1 MKVDAPLLAT
11 DLGAV
16 PAEARA
22 LEEIGHDGIFT
33 FEGPHDPFFPL
44 AIAAEHTS
52 HVELATAIAIA
63 LPRSPAHLA
72 QLAHDLQLFSKGR
85 FVLGLGSQV
94 RAHVERRFSATWE
107 RPIARMREIVLATRA
122 IWRCWNEDEKLDFR
136 GEFYRHTLMPPLFKP
151 EPSPWGPPRIVLAGV
166 GRPMTRMAAEVA
178 DGLFVH
184 PMNSP
189 AFLHGTT
196 LPAIDEGLARA
207 GRKPSDFEVAC
218 QALVVTGY
226 TAEEMRRAE
235 ETTRMQLAFYGSTP
249 SYRCVLE
256 AHGWGGMQEEL
267 NRLVREGRWLD
278 MGAVV
283 DDRVLDAFAVRCEPD
298 EVPAALAARYAG
310 LVDRIAPICHARPE
324 ANHPAEWAGV
334 VAQVRA
340 LPTRGASRPES
351 RNAERRG
358 RGAAP

>member
-22 LEEIGHDGIFT
+22 IEDLGCDGLFT

-44 AIAAEHTS
+44 VVAAGHTS
-52 HVELATAIAIA
+52 RVELATAIAIA
-63 LPRSPAHLA
+63 LPRSPMHLA

-94 RAHVERRFSATWE
+94 RAHVERRFSATWDK
-107 RPIARMREIVLATRA
+107 PVARMREIVLATRA
-122 IWRCWNEDEKLDFR
+122 IWRCWNEGEKLDFR
-136 GEFYRHTLMPPLFKP
+136 GEFYRHTLMTPLFKP
-151 EPSPWGPPRIVLAGV
+151 EPSACGPPRIVLAGV

-189 AFLHGTT
+189 DFLRGTT
-196 LPAIDEGLARA
+196 LPAIEDGLARA
-207 GRKPSDFEVAC
+207 GRTANDFEVAC
-218 QALVVTGY
+218 QALVVTGFD
-226 TAEEMRRAE
+226 ANEMREAE
-235 ETTRMQLAFYGSTP
+235 ETTRMQVAFYASTP
-249 SYRCVLE
+249 AYRCVLE
-256 AHGWGGMQEEL
+256 AHGWGEMQDEL
-267 NRLVREGRWLD
+267 NRLVREGRWLE

-298 EVPAALAARYAG
+298 RVPEALAARYAG

-324 ANHPAEWAGV
+324 SKHPTEWAGIV
-334 VAQVRA
+334 ERMRA
-340 LPTRGASRPES
+340 IAT
-351 RNAERRG
+351 RRG
-358 RGAAP
+358 R